1 MVGPV
6 RWHPRCSHSRS
17 RGCDPR
23 SREEKALLRLI
34 IMALL
39 VLPASVAWA
48 AECAPEKMV
57 RIVTRDATPGIDPQS
72 FPALPKTL
80 YRLGNGRGRVEEMP
94 DASRGVHGLIVVNE
108 PDAWIVNLH
117 DKSGRHV
124 VDPGPGLI
132 FRAPILDG
140 GGELPAPL
148 RELEF
153 GCELAPE
160 FELAE
165 RRGQLASSIED
176 RGPEDQAWTGID
188 DMPSRLVMQVDDPRV
203 GLVHDDQAM
212 DPSRGIGHLL
222 DSPSA
227 VSEPVQG
234 LWESGKGLRIDS
246 RRGVSSDDPHHLL
259 GSTLRRPRHGRGKNE
274 QRHDDQ
280 SKQRFSPLEVSDR
293 VQVISSG
300 CIVGASVPAQPFHVV
315 SARPKLRSPAG
326 RQKLA
331 AGERASSAPARRSRE
346 IRLTQTN
353 GRTI

>member
-1 MVGPV
+1 
-6 RWHPRCSHSRS
+6 
-17 RGCDPR
+17 
-23 SREEKALLRLI
+23 LLRLI

-117 DKSGRHV
+117 DRSGRHV

-153 GCELAPE
+153 GCELAFVQAYAPKSD
-160 FELAE
+160 E
-165 RRGQLASSIED
+165 RVDAGGGLMLDKHQLSRGDHRVAILVHPKD
-176 RGPEDQAWTGID
+176 RGIYAVAHYKAGKI
-188 DMPSRLVMQVDDPRV
+188 VRV
-203 GLVHDDQAM
+203 VRYVEYQ
-212 DPSRGIGHLL
+212 
-222 DSPSA
+222 
-227 VSEPVQG
+227 QG
-234 LWESGKGLRIDS
+234 LAPHARLFS
-246 RRGVSSDDPHHLL
+246 RPDGIQFAAP
-259 GSTLRRPRHGRGKNE
+259 RPR
-274 QRHDDQ
+274 
-280 SKQRFSPLEVSDR
+280 
-293 VQVISSG
+293 
-300 CIVGASVPAQPFHVV
+300 AS
-315 SARPKLRSPAG
+315 R
-326 RQKLA
+326 
-331 AGERASSAPARRSRE
+331 
-346 IRLTQTN
+346 
-353 GRTI
+353 